1 MSMRS
6 TVLRCSVAAVMLAL
20 TSLPAPAQQ
29 VTKIRAVAQGIAN
42 FAVLLVAREKGMFKE
57 QNLEVTWSFVSQGA
71 LGVEAVFGGS
81 AELAGNSVIEP
92 LIARG
97 NGLDVMYLI
106 NNTRIRPTPPD
117 NSGIAVRAA
126 DPINGPKDLVGKRIS
141 AGLINGP
148 NHVHLKEWLTRG
160 GVDPASVQYFEL
172 PFPQMTD
179 ALLQNRLDAV
189 WSVEPF
195 LTFLLKSGSARV
207 IAYPYQGNVPNMDI
221 AAFQVKESWVK
232 ANPDVARRLRTAL
245 EQATKYLDNASKEE
259 RDDWIAKY
267 TGVKLEVVKEINLP
281 LYVTEFNVPTLQAN
295 LDILVRQKLTKP
307 FDVNAM
313 IWKP

>member
-1 MSMRS
+1 
-6 TVLRCSVAAVMLAL
+6 MLTLAP
-20 TSLPAPAQQ
+20 LPALAQQ
-29 VTKIRAVAQGIAN
+29 VSKIRVVAQPIAN
-42 FAVLLVAREKGMFKE
+42 FAVLLVARDKGMFKE
-57 QNLEVTWSFVSQGA
+57 QNLDVSWSVIAQGA
-71 LGVEAVFGGS
+71 LGVEAVVGGS

-106 NNTRIRPTPPD
+106 NNTRIRSTPPD
-117 NSGIAVRAA
+117 NSGIAVRTA
-126 DPINGPKDLVGKRIS
+126 DPINGPKDLVGKRVS

-160 GVDPASVQYFEL
+160 GVDPAGVQYFEL

-195 LTFLLKSGSARV
+195 LTLLLKSGNARV

-221 AAFQVKESWVK
+221 AAFQVKERWIK
-232 ANPDVARRLRTAL
+232 ANPDVARRLRAAL

-259 RDDWIAKY
+259 RDDWIVKY
-267 TGVKLEVVKEINLP
+267 TGVKLEIVKEINLP
-281 LYVTEFNVPTLQAN
+281 LYVTDFNVSTLQAN

-313 IWKP
+313 VWKP

>member
-1 MSMRS
+1 
-6 TVLRCSVAAVMLAL
+6 
-20 TSLPAPAQQ
+20 
-29 VTKIRAVAQGIAN
+29 
-42 FAVLLVAREKGMFKE
+42 MFKE
-57 QNLEVTWSFVSQGA
+57 QNLEVTWNFISQGA

-97 NGLDVMYLI
+97 NGLEVMYLI

-117 NSGIAVRAA
+117 NSGIAVRTA
-126 DPINGPKDLVGKRIS
+126 DPINGPKDLVGKRVS

-221 AAFQVKESWVK
+221 AAFQVKESWAK
-232 ANPDVARRLRTAL
+232 ANPDAAGRLRTAL
-245 EQATKYLDNASKEE
+245 ERATKYLDTASKEE
-259 RDDWIAKY
+259 RDEWIAKY
-267 TGVKLEVVKEINLP
+267 TGVKLEVVREIHLP
-281 LYVTEFNVPTLQAN
+281 LYVTEFNVSTLQAN

>member
-1 MSMRS
+1 
-6 TVLRCSVAAVMLAL
+6 
-20 TSLPAPAQQ
+20 
-29 VTKIRAVAQGIAN
+29 
-42 FAVLLVAREKGMFKE
+42 
-57 QNLEVTWSFVSQGA
+57 
-71 LGVEAVFGGS
+71 
-81 AELAGNSVIEP
+81 
-92 LIARG
+92 
-97 NGLDVMYLI
+97 
-106 NNTRIRPTPPD
+106 
-117 NSGIAVRAA
+117 
-126 DPINGPKDLVGKRIS
+126 VGKRIS

-148 NHVHLKEWLTRG
+148 NHVHLKEWLTRD
-160 GVDPASVQYFEL
+160 GVDPTSVQYFEL

-232 ANPDVARRLRTAL
+232 ANPDVARRLHTAL
-245 EQATKYLDNASKEE
+245 ERATKYLDNASKEE
-259 RDDWIAKY
+259 RDEWIAKY
-267 TGVKLEVVKEINLP
+267 TGVKLEVVKEIHLP
-281 LYVTEFNVPTLQAN
+281 LYVTEFNVSTLQAN
-295 LDILVRQKLTKP
+295 LDILVRQRLTKP

>member
-1 MSMRS
+1 
-6 TVLRCSVAAVMLAL
+6 
-20 TSLPAPAQQ
+20 
-29 VTKIRAVAQGIAN
+29 
-42 FAVLLVAREKGMFKE
+42 
-57 QNLEVTWSFVSQGA
+57 
-71 LGVEAVFGGS
+71 VFGGS

-117 NSGIAVRAA
+117 NSGIAVRTA
-126 DPINGPKDLVGKRIS
+126 DPINGPKDLVGKRVS

-179 ALLQNRLDAV
+179 ALLQNRLDA
-189 WSVEPF
+189 
-195 LTFLLKSGSARV
+195 RV

-245 EQATKYLDNASKEE
+245 ERATKYLDSASKEE

-281 LYVTEFNVPTLQAN
+281 LYVTEFDVSTLQAN

-313 IWKP
+313 VWKP

>member
-1 MSMRS
+1 
-6 TVLRCSVAAVMLAL
+6 
-20 TSLPAPAQQ
+20 
-29 VTKIRAVAQGIAN
+29 
-42 FAVLLVAREKGMFKE
+42 
-57 QNLEVTWSFVSQGA
+57 
-71 LGVEAVFGGS
+71 
-81 AELAGNSVIEP
+81 
-92 LIARG
+92 
-97 NGLDVMYLI
+97 
-106 NNTRIRPTPPD
+106 
-117 NSGIAVRAA
+117 
-126 DPINGPKDLVGKRIS
+126 
-141 AGLINGP
+141 LINGP

-245 EQATKYLDNASKEE
+245 ERATKYLDSASKEE

-281 LYVTEFNVPTLQAN
+281 LYVTEFDVSTLQAN

-313 IWKP
+313 VWKP

>member
-1 MSMRS
+1 MSIS
-6 TVLRCSVAAVMLAL
+6 SIILKCGLAAATLAL
-20 TSLPAPAQQ
+20 AALPASAQQ
-29 VTKIRAVAQGIAN
+29 VTKIRAVAQPIAN
-42 FAVLLVAREKGMFKE
+42 FAPLLVAREKGIFKE
-57 QNLEVTWSFVSQGA
+57 LNLEVTWNIVAQGA

-81 AELAGNSVIEP
+81 AEIAGNSIIEP

-97 NGLDVMYLI
+97 NGLDVMYLL
-106 NNTRIRPTPPD
+106 NNTRIRATPPD
-117 NSGIAVRAA
+117 NSGIAVRTA

-160 GVDPASVQYFEL
+160 GVDPAGIQYFEL

-195 LTFLLKSGSARV
+195 LTLLLKSGNARV
-207 IAYPYQGNVPNMDI
+207 IAYPYQGNVPGMDI

-232 ANPDVARRLRTAL
+232 SNPDVARRLRTAL
-245 EQATKYLDNASKEE
+245 ERATKYLDAASKEE

-267 TGVKLEVVKEINLP
+267 TGVKLEIVKEINLP
-281 LYVTEFNVPTLQAN
+281 LFVTEFAVPTLQAN

-313 IWKP
+313 IYKP

>member
-1 MSMRS
+1 MSIRS
-6 TVLRCSVAAVMLAL
+6 TILKCGITASMLAMAVM
-20 TSLPAPAQQ
+20 PAPAQQ
-29 VTKIRAVAQGIAN
+29 PTKIRAVAQGIAN
-42 FAVLLVAREKGMFKE
+42 FAVLLVARDKGMFKE
-57 QNLEVTWSFVSQGA
+57 QNLDVTWNFITQGA

-81 AELAGNSVIEP
+81 AEIAGNSVIEP

-97 NGLDVMYLI
+97 TGLDVVYLL

-117 NSGIAVRAA
+117 NSGIAVRTA
-126 DPINGPKDLVGKRIS
+126 DPINGPKDLVGKRVS
-141 AGLINGP
+141 ANSDQRP

-160 GVDPASVQYFEL
+160 GVDPSSVQYFEL

-195 LTFLLKSGSARV
+195 LTFLLKSGNARV

-221 AAFQVKESWVK
+221 AAFQAKESWVK
-232 ANPDVARRLRTAL
+232 SNPDVARRLRTAL
-245 EQATKYLDNASKEE
+245 ERATVYLDNARKEE
-259 RDDWIAKY
+259 RDDWISKY
-267 TGVKLEVVKEINLP
+267 TGVKLDVVKEIALP

-313 IWKP
+313 VWKP

>member
-1 MSMRS
+1 MSIRS
-6 TVLRCSVAAVMLAL
+6 TIMRCGVGAAMLAL
-20 TSLPAPAQQ
+20 APLPVLAQQ
-29 VTKIRAVAQGIAN
+29 VSKIRVVAQPIAN
-42 FAVLLVAREKGMFKE
+42 FAVLLVARDKGMFKE
-57 QNLEVTWSFVSQGA
+57 QNLDVSWSVIAQGA
-71 LGVEAVFGGS
+71 LGVEAVVGGS

-117 NSGIAVRAA
+117 NSGIAVRTA
-126 DPINGPKDLVGKRIS
+126 DPINGPKDLVGKRVS

-195 LTFLLKSGSARV
+195 LTLLLKSGNARV

-221 AAFQVKESWVK
+221 AAFQVKESWIK
-232 ANPDVARRLRTAL
+232 ANPDVARRLRAAL

-259 RDDWIAKY
+259 RDDWIVKY
-267 TGVKLEVVKEINLP
+267 TGVKLEIVKEINLP
-281 LYVTEFNVPTLQAN
+281 LYVTEFDLSTLQAN

-313 IWKP
+313 VWKP

>member
-1 MSMRS
+1 MSIRS
-6 TVLRCSVAAVMLAL
+6 TIMRCAVSAMLTLAP
-20 TSLPAPAQQ
+20 LPALAQQ
-29 VTKIRAVAQGIAN
+29 VSKIRVVAQPIAN
-42 FAVLLVAREKGMFKE
+42 FAVLLVARDKGMFKE
-57 QNLEVTWSFVSQGA
+57 QNLDVSWSFIAQGA
-71 LGVEAVFGGS
+71 LGVEAVVGGS

-106 NNTRIRPTPPD
+106 NNTRIRSTPPD
-117 NSGIAVRAA
+117 NSGVAVRTA
-126 DPINGPKDLVGKRIS
+126 DPINGPKDLVGKRVS

-160 GVDPASVQYFEL
+160 GVDPAGVQYFEL

-195 LTFLLKSGSARV
+195 LTLLLKSGNARV

-221 AAFQVKESWVK
+221 AAFQVKERWIK
-232 ANPDVARRLRTAL
+232 ANPDVARRLRAAL

-259 RDDWIAKY
+259 RDDWIVKY
-267 TGVKLEVVKEINLP
+267 TGVKLEIVKEINLP
-281 LYVTEFNVPTLQAN
+281 LYVTDFNVSTLQAN

-313 IWKP
+313 VWKP

>member
-1 MSMRS
+1 MSIQS
-6 TVLRCSVAAVMLAL
+6 TILKCGFAAAAFALAA
-20 TSLPAPAQQ
+20 LPAPAQQ
-29 VTKIRAVAQGIAN
+29 VAKIRVVAQGIAN
-42 FAVLLVAREKGMFKE
+42 FAPLLVAREKGIFKE
-57 QNLEVTWSFVSQGA
+57 YNLEVTWNFVAQGA

-97 NGLDVMYLI
+97 NGLDIVYLI

-117 NSGIAVRAA
+117 NSGIAVRTA

-148 NHVHLKEWLTRG
+148 NHVHLKEWLMRA
-160 GVDPASVQYFEL
+160 GVDPASIQYFEL

-195 LTFLLKSGSARV
+195 LTFLLKSGQARV
-207 IAYPYQGNVPNMDI
+207 IAYPYAGNVPNMDI
-221 AAFQVKESWVK
+221 AAFQAKESWVK
-232 ANPDVARRLRTAL
+232 ANPDVARRLRSAL
-245 EQATKYLDNASKEE
+245 ERATKDLDAMSKEE
-259 RDDWIAKY
+259 RDEWISKY

-307 FDVNAM
+307 FDINAM
-313 IWKP
+313 LWKP

>member
-1 MSMRS
+1 MSIRS
-6 TVLRCSVAAVMLAL
+6 TIMRCGVGAAMLAL
-20 TSLPAPAQQ
+20 APLPALAQQ
-29 VTKIRAVAQGIAN
+29 VSKIRVVAQPIAN
-42 FAVLLVAREKGMFKE
+42 FAVLLVARDKGMFKE
-57 QNLEVTWSFVSQGA
+57 QNLDVSWSVIAQGA
-71 LGVEAVFGGS
+71 LGVEAVVGGS

-97 NGLDVMYLI
+97 NGLDVVYLI

-117 NSGIAVRAA
+117 NSGIAVRTA
-126 DPINGPKDLVGKRIS
+126 DPINGPKDLVGKRVS

-195 LTFLLKSGSARV
+195 LTLLLKSGNARV

-221 AAFQVKESWVK
+221 AAFQVKESWIK
-232 ANPDVARRLRTAL
+232 ANPDVARRLRAAL

-259 RDDWIAKY
+259 RDDWIVKY
-267 TGVKLEVVKEINLP
+267 TGVKLEIVKEINLP
-281 LYVTEFNVPTLQAN
+281 LYVTDFNVSTLQAN

-313 IWKP
+313 VWKP